1 MALGLT
7 IPSALLPRAT
17 LLIESRVKTER
28 VKAWKPRDTRFW
40 PGGSGGGIY
49 KFSHESD
56 VLEEDTMAGQ
66 DNLHIA
72 REIFAAWNAH
82 DVEGFVKRLDT
93 KTTWESDVFPA
104 PFSGHE
110 GARQFFKVYLTAF
123 PDLHLDIQQMLA
135 AGDSQVVVRWRSRG
149 THLGP
154 LGDIP
159 ATGRKASNHGCTVM
173 KGKNSKGC
181 HAWVYFDN
189 AHLLRQIGALPG
201 S

>member
-1 MALGLT
+1 M
-7 IPSALLPRAT
+7 P
-17 LLIESRVKTER
+17 
-28 VKAWKPRDTRFW
+28 
-40 PGGSGGGIY
+40 
-49 KFSHESD
+49 
-56 VLEEDTMAGQ
+56 GQ

-93 KTTWESDVFPA
+93 KTTWESDAFPA

-159 ATGRKASNHGCTVM
+159 ATGRKASNHGCTVER
-173 KGKNSKGC
+173 KELEGRSRRGLFRLHTSAPADRCSARELTRRSVDAPRDSAGSK
-181 HAWVYFDN
+181 
-189 AHLLRQIGALPG
+189 
-201 S
+201 

>member
-1 MALGLT
+1 MDGAGAELVVAKRLDGQRAERRPFLGEHRRDLALGGAVDAGVG
-7 IPSALLPRAT
+7 P
-17 LLIESRVKTER
+17 
-28 VKAWKPRDTRFW
+28 
-40 PGGSGGGIY
+40 
-49 KFSHESD
+49 
-56 VLEEDTMAGQ
+56 AGQ

-82 DVEGFVKRLDT
+82 DVEGFVKRLDA
-93 KTTWESDVFPA
+93 KTRWESDVFPA

-123 PDLHLDIQQMLA
+123 PDLHLDIEQILA
-135 AGDSQVVVRWRSRG
+135 AGDSHVVVRWRSRG

-159 ATGRKASNHGCTVM
+159 ATGRKASNRGCTVM
-173 KGKNSKGC
+173 EIKNAKAA

-189 AHLLRQIGALPG
+189 AHLPRQIGVLPG
-201 S
+201 SEG